1 MDFVWLGEIAT
12 GALAARTGLGAANED
27 PPGDAEDG
35 RVDFVAEFGGET
47 EEGGGSVVFEG
58 AVLLLKGEFER
69 VLEVRNTYI
78 ASRERATALTSDSMS
93 GVLMLAAPGL
103 TAAGD
108 ELRSEVFRLRSAG
121 VEVRYA
127 GSDDRGL
134 ANRR

>member
-1 MDFVWLGEIAT
+1 LG
-12 GALAARTGLGAANED
+12 G
-27 PPGDAEDG
+27 
-35 RVDFVAEFGGET
+35 
-47 EEGGGSVVFEG
+47 
-58 AVLLLKGEFER
+58 FER
-69 VLEVRNTYI
+69 ALGVRNTYS
-78 ASRERATALTSDSMS
+78 ASRERVTALMS
-93 GVLMLAAPGL
+93 ESTLSVLMLAARRL